1 MSAFTDEERIRDRI
15 ERWGCTSKRALEKRL
30 SGDKAFAAML
40 ADDPTG
46 SKSMA
51 AAKAIE
57 ANRKSKEDAESR
69 KCAKEAA
76 AAAADARVRKMFG
89 GLPWRAPSHPDE
101 PDWAELGIPVDECGY
116 PLGIGDD

>member
-15 ERWGCTSKRALEKRL
+15 ERWGCASERAFEKRL
-30 SGDKAFAAML
+30 AGDKAFAAML
-40 ADDPTG
+40 SDDPTG
-46 SKSMA
+46 SKAVA

-57 ANRKSKEDAESR
+57 ANRKSKEEA
-69 KCAKEAA
+69 EAA

-101 PDWAELGIPVDECGY
+101 PDWNEIGVPTDEYGY